1 MLYVDQIREYCLSK
15 PETSEGLP
23 FDQVTL
29 VFKVAG
35 KMFALI
41 DIDLGESVNLKCEPE
56 YAIRL
61 REEHENEI
69 TGGYHMNKK
78 YWNTVTVDGSVSA
91 KQLQEWI
98 NHSYQ
103 QVVVGL
109 PKIKQKE
116 LQVEGEK

>member
-1 MLYVDQIREYCLSK
+1 MNIEELRNYCLSK
-15 PETSEGLP
+15 KGVTEDLP
-23 FDQVTL
+23 FGPDTL
-29 VFKVAG
+29 VFKVMDKIFLLTG
-35 KMFALI
+35 MGRPLQFN
-41 DIDLGESVNLKCEPE
+41 VKCDPE
-56 YAIRL
+56 KAVVL
-61 REEHENEI
+61 RDQYSCVKP
-69 TGGYHMNKK
+69 GYHMNKK

-103 QVVVGL
+103 QFVVGL